1 MSTLRP
7 FDKLRVAPSGVEGRQ
22 AQGRPEPSRGTS
34 AEGTPPAA
42 TARPRVIE
50 TRGLRKQFGATL
62 AVADLTLRVGAGEI
76 FGFLG
81 PNGAGKT
88 TSIKMLLALI
98 EPTSGT
104 GQLMGAPLGDRA
116 ARARIGFL
124 PEHFRFHETL
134 TARELLRFHGRL
146 YGLRGASLDARIDW
160 LLTRVD
166 LLDAADRPVRG
177 FSKGMLQRVGLA
189 QALLN
194 EPQLVFLDEP
204 TSGLD
209 PLGRLLVRGIIDEL
223 RADGVAVF
231 LNSHLLGEVELTC
244 DRVAFVKRGR
254 VVAER
259 SLATRTETLDLELRV
274 TPVAAAVLEGVARFG
289 TNVVQREPDL
299 IALQTNDAAV
309 PAVVAWLVQQ
319 GVQIHAVQPRRK
331 SLEDVFLEVMGE
343 DERPG

>member
-1 MSTLRP
+1 LI
-7 FDKLRVAPSGVEGRQ
+7 
-22 AQGRPEPSRGTS
+22 
-34 AEGTPPAA
+34 
-42 TARPRVIE
+42 IE
-50 TRGLRKQFGATL
+50 TQGLRKQFGTTV
-62 AVADLTLRVGAGEI
+62 AVSDLSLQVGEGEI

-88 TSIKMLLALI
+88 TAIKMLLALV

-104 GQLMGAPLGDRA
+104 GRVLGAPLGDRA

-134 TARELLRFHGRL
+134 TAIELLRFHGRL
-146 YGLRGASLDARIDW
+146 YGLRGVSLDARVDR

-166 LLDAADRPVRG
+166 LVDAADRPLRG
-177 FSKGMLQRVGLA
+177 YSKGMLQRVGLA

-194 EPQLVFLDEP
+194 DPKLVFLDEP

-223 RADGVAVF
+223 RADGATVF
-231 LNSHLLGEVELTC
+231 LNSHLLGEVEATC
-244 DRVAFVKRGR
+244 DRVVFVKRGQVIEER
-254 VVAER
+254 RLSSPAEV
-259 SLATRTETLDLELRV
+259 LDLELRV
-274 TPVAAAVLEGVARFG
+274 ASITQTVVEGLSRFG
-289 TNVVQREPDL
+289 TNIVQPRPDL
-299 IALQTNDAAV
+299 ITLRTETDAVV
-309 PAVVAWLVQQ
+309 PAIVSWLVQQ

-331 SLEDVFLEVMGE
+331 SLEDVFLDVMGD

>member
-1 MSTLRP
+1 LI
-7 FDKLRVAPSGVEGRQ
+7 
-22 AQGRPEPSRGTS
+22 
-34 AEGTPPAA
+34 
-42 TARPRVIE
+42 IE
-50 TRGLRKQFGATL
+50 THGLRKQFGTTV
-62 AVADLTLRVGAGEI
+62 AVSDLSLQVGAGEI

-88 TSIKMLLALI
+88 TAIKMLLALV

-104 GQLMGAPLGDRA
+104 GRVLGAPLGDRA

-134 TARELLRFHGRL
+134 TATELLRFHGRL
-146 YGLRGASLDARIDW
+146 YGLRGVSLDARVDR

-166 LLDAADRPVRG
+166 LVDAADRALRG
-177 FSKGMLQRVGLA
+177 YSKGMLQRVGLA

-194 EPQLVFLDEP
+194 DPQLVFLDEP

-223 RADGVAVF
+223 RADGATVF
-231 LNSHLLGEVELTC
+231 LNSHLLGEVEATC
-244 DRVAFVKRGR
+244 DRVVFLKRGR
-254 VVAER
+254 VVEER
-259 SLATRTETLDLELRV
+259 RLTAPTELLDVEFRVGPVTAATLDGLS
-274 TPVAAAVLEGVARFG
+274 RFG
-289 TNVVQREPDL
+289 TNIVQPRPDL
-299 IALQTNDAAV
+299 IALRTQTDAVV
-309 PAVVAWLVQQ
+309 PAIVSWLVHQ

-331 SLEDVFLEVMGE
+331 SLEDVFLDVMGD